1 MSDRATGRRL
11 ARLAIAATTVVLALT
26 ACVSI
31 PTSGP
36 VNQGDLEGTEQPVDI
51 DILPRGPRADAT
63 QQQIL
68 EGFIDAAA
76 SPSGNY
82 EIARQFLTPA
92 FAEEWE
98 SDAAVSVDVLAD
110 RSFTQLG
117 DDLIRMRVVPR
128 ASLAENGQYIAAGS
142 TEPVQLEY
150 RFEQDDEGQWRI
162 SLAPPGVLIDETS
175 FGLVYRDYSLAFF
188 DPQFRYIVP
197 DVRWFAGRDSLQ
209 TSIVRALLEGPVE
222 WLGPGVASAFPEDVE
237 LGQSTVPVTGGTA
250 AVDLRG
256 AAFDN
261 IRTIQLMQ
269 YQLEQSLLGVRNV
282 DDVSLTLNGVPLSA
296 PDTSDLPERTLRVDP
311 RPAVFDGEAFG
322 YLSSAG
328 DQVSSIEGIS
338 DRVVELGPTAA
349 ALGPGAT
356 AAAVLAEDGVHLVE
370 ADADT
375 VLLDPRAGLISPAL
389 DVDGIVWSVP
399 GDAPD
404 ELAWY
409 AADGSSGQI
418 AVPWTA
424 DRIISLQLARDG
436 TRMAALLVDG
446 SRTRLVAASV
456 VRGEDGVPTELGPV
470 TLELAASG
478 GTPLDV
484 AWLDSRTVGTLTRTS
499 DSETRLTVQELGT
512 PAESRDGPPQGIQ
525 VDGANSLRDLRILT
539 ADGDLATGAGVG
551 WQVQARDLRFLA
563 TQQTG

>member
-1 MSDRATGRRL
+1 MPDRAVRPRL
-11 ARLAIAATTVVLALT
+11 VRLAIAAATVVAALAGC
-26 ACVSI
+26 ASI
-31 PTSGP
+31 PTSGA
-36 VNQGDLEGTEQPVDI
+36 VNQGAPESTEQAVDV
-51 DILPRGPRADAT
+51 DILPRGPREDAN

-68 EGFIDAAA
+68 DGFIDAAA

-82 EIARQFLTPA
+82 EIARQFLTPD
-92 FAEEWE
+92 FSDEWE
-98 SDAAVSVDVLAD
+98 SDAAVSIDVLAD

-117 DDLIRMRVVPR
+117 DDLIRMRVVPQ

-150 RFEQDDEGQWRI
+150 RFEQVDGQWRI
-162 SLAPPGVLIDETS
+162 SFAPPGVLIDETS
-175 FGLVYRDYSLAFF
+175 FGLVYRDYSLAYF
-188 DPQFRYIVP
+188 DPQFRYVVP

-222 WLGPGVASAFPEDVE
+222 WLDPGVASAFPEDVE

-250 AVDLRG
+250 TVDLRG

-296 PDTSDLPERTLRVDP
+296 PDTSDLPERTLRVDS
-311 RPAVFDGEAFG
+311 RPAVYDGEAFG

-328 DQVSSIEGIS
+328 EQVAAIEGVSDQV
-338 DRVVELGPTAA
+338 VALGPMGA
-349 ALGPGAT
+349 ALGSGAT
-356 AAAVLAEDGVHLVE
+356 SAAVLAEDGVHLVRSGAE
-370 ADADT
+370 T
-375 VLLDPRAGLISPAL
+375 VLLDPRDGLITPVL
-389 DVDGIVWSVP
+389 DVDGTVWSVP
-399 GDAPD
+399 RDAPD
-404 ELAWY
+404 ELAWF
-409 AADGSSGQI
+409 ASDGSSAQI
-418 AVPWTA
+418 AVPWSV
-424 DRIISLQLARDG
+424 DRIVSLQLSRDG

-456 VRGEDGVPTELGPV
+456 VRGDDGVPVELGAV
-470 TLELAASG
+470 TLELAVSG

-484 AWLDSRTVGTLTRTS
+484 AWLDSRSVGTLTRTS
-499 DSETRLTVQELGT
+499 ESETRLTVQELGT
-512 PAESRDGPPQGIQ
+512 PADYRDGPPFGIQ

-539 ADGDLATGAGVG
+539 SDGDLATGAGVG
-551 WQVQARDLRFLA
+551 WQVQARDLRFLV
-563 TQQTG
+563 TQQTD

>member
-1 MSDRATGRRL
+1 MPDRASRSRL
-11 ARLAIAATTVVLALT
+11 VRLAIAAATVVATLAGC
-26 ACVSI
+26 AAI
-31 PTSGP
+31 PTSGA
-36 VNQGDLEGTEQPVDI
+36 VNQGDPEATEQAVDV
-51 DILPRGPRADAT
+51 DILPRGPREDAT

-68 EGFIDAAA
+68 DGFIDAAA

-82 EIARQFLTPA
+82 EIARQFLTPT
-92 FAEEWE
+92 FADEWE
-98 SDAAVSVDVLAD
+98 SDAAVSIDVLSD

-117 DDLIRMRVVPR
+117 DDLIRMRVVPQ

-150 RFEQDDEGQWRI
+150 RFEQVDEQWRI

-188 DPQFRYIVP
+188 DPQFRYVVP

-222 WLGPGVASAFPEDVE
+222 WLDPGVASAFPEDVE

-250 AVDLRG
+250 TVDLRG
-256 AAFDN
+256 AASDS

-311 RPAVFDGEAFG
+311 RPVVYDGESFG

-328 DQVSSIEGIS
+328 DQVSPIDGVS

-356 AAAVLAEDGVHLVE
+356 AAAVLAEGGVYLVD
-370 ADADT
+370 ANADT
-375 VLLDPRAGLISPAL
+375 VLLDPRGGLVTPAL

-424 DRIISLQLARDG
+424 DRIVSLQLARDG

-456 VRGEDGVPTELGPV
+456 VRGEDGAPTELAPV
-470 TLELAASG
+470 TLELAVSG

-484 AWLDSRTVGTLTRTS
+484 AWLDPRTIGTLTQTA
-499 DSETRLTVQELGT
+499 DAETRLTLQELGT
-512 PAESRDGPPQGIQ
+512 PAESRDGPPAGIQ
-525 VDGANSLRDLRILT
+525 LDGANSLRDLRILT